1 MFLFWEIAI
10 VLPGPAPRIDVLF
23 ILRETRLSNKLLKQG
38 YIEERLKSSLKKFY
52 GRYGDLIKQYKVPLS
67 RMLNSVARPNN
78 VRAR

>member
-1 MFLFWEIAI
+1 MFLFWEIGI
-10 VLPGPAPRIDVLF
+10 VLHGPAPRMDVLF
-23 ILRETRLSNKLLKQG
+23 ILEQG

-52 GRYGDLIKQYKVPLS
+52 GRYGDLIKQYKVPLL